1 MIKIK
6 KFIFLIYFFFIS
18 DLYAFSNSK
27 IIIKVENEII
37 TNIDLK
43 NKIISSLVMANKEI
57 NQNSI
62 DSLKR
67 SSVETLINQKIKL
80 MEVSKYNIEDDK
92 LQLKNY
98 LNSISNGNIDNLQK
112 KFIQNN
118 LDFNSFSEEINT
130 QLKWQKLIYRIYS
143 KKIEIDYNSI
153 DRDINEIIEEN
164 LSIDEFNL
172 SEIEVNRNNDISD
185 NEIILDLQKLIIKQ
199 GFENVALENSI
210 SLSSNQKGNLGWINS
225 KSLSEQIY
233 NKVNNLDI
241 GEISEPIIRS
251 DSITF
256 LKLNNKRSV
265 KNNQINIE
273 ELRDKLTNQKKN
285 YLFNLFSAS
294 HLSKLKNK
302 TFIEYIK

>member
-27 IIIKVENEII
+27 VIIKVENEII

-43 NKIISSLVMANKEI
+43 NKIISSLVIANKEI

-62 DSLKR
+62 DNLKR
-67 SSVETLINQKIKL
+67 SSVENLINQKIKL
-80 MEVSKYNIEDDK
+80 MEVSKYNIEDNK
-92 LQLKNY
+92 LQLQNY
-98 LNSISNGNIDNLQK
+98 LNSISNGNIKNLK
-112 KFIQNN
+112 DKFIQNN
-118 LDFNSFSEEINT
+118 LDFNSFSEDINT
-130 QLKWQKLIYRIYS
+130 QLKWQTLIYRIYS

-185 NEIILDLQKLIIKQ
+185 NEIILDLKKLIIKQ

-233 NKVNNLDI
+233 NKVNNLNI
-241 GEISEPIIRS
+241 GEISDPIIRS
-251 DSITF
+251 DSITI

-273 ELRDKLTNQKKN
+273 ELRDKLISQKKN

>member
-43 NKIISSLVMANKEI
+43 NKIISSLVIANKEI

-62 DSLKR
+62 DNLKR
-67 SSVETLINQKIKL
+67 SSVENLINQKIKL
-80 MEVSKYNIEDDK
+80 MEISKYNIEDDK
-92 LQLKNY
+92 LQLQNY
-98 LNSISNGNIDNLQK
+98 LNSISNGDIKNLK
-112 KFIQNN
+112 DKFIQNN
-118 LDFNSFSEEINT
+118 LDFNSFSEDINT

-185 NEIILDLQKLIIKQ
+185 NEIILDLKKLIIKQ

-233 NKVNNLDI
+233 NKVNNLNI
-241 GEISEPIIRS
+241 GEMSDPIIRS
-251 DSITF
+251 DSITI

-273 ELRDKLTNQKKN
+273 ELRDKLISQKKN

>member
-43 NKIISSLVMANKEI
+43 NKIISSLVIANKEI

-62 DSLKR
+62 DNLKR
-67 SSVETLINQKIKL
+67 SSVENLINQKIKL

-92 LQLKNY
+92 LQLQNY
-98 LNSISNGNIDNLQK
+98 LNSISNGNIKNLK
-112 KFIQNN
+112 GKFIQNN
-118 LDFNSFSEEINT
+118 LDFNSFSEDINT
-130 QLKWQKLIYRIYS
+130 QLKWQTLIYRIYS

-185 NEIILDLQKLIIKQ
+185 NEIILDLKKLIIKQ

-233 NKVNNLDI
+233 NKVNNLNI
-241 GEISEPIIRS
+241 GEISDPIIRS
-251 DSITF
+251 DSITI

-273 ELRDKLTNQKKN
+273 ELRDKLISQKKN

>member
-43 NKIISSLVMANKEI
+43 NKIISSLVIANKEI

-62 DSLKR
+62 DNLKR
-67 SSVETLINQKIKL
+67 SSVENLINQKIKL

-92 LQLKNY
+92 LQLQNY
-98 LNSISNGNIDNLQK
+98 LNSISNGNIKNLK
-112 KFIQNN
+112 DKFIQNN
-118 LDFNSFSEEINT
+118 LDFNSFSEDINT
-130 QLKWQKLIYRIYS
+130 QLKWQTLIYRIYS

-185 NEIILDLQKLIIKQ
+185 NEIILDLKKLIIKQ

-233 NKVNNLDI
+233 NKVNNLNI
-241 GEISEPIIRS
+241 GEISDPIIRS
-251 DSITF
+251 DSITI

-273 ELRDKLTNQKKN
+273 ELRDKLISQKKN

>member
-43 NKIISSLVMANKEI
+43 NKIISSLVIANKEI

-62 DSLKR
+62 DNLKR
-67 SSVETLINQKIKL
+67 SSVENLINQKIKL
-80 MEVSKYNIEDDK
+80 MEVSKYNIEDNK
-92 LQLKNY
+92 LQLQNY
-98 LNSISNGNIDNLQK
+98 LNSISNGNIKNLK
-112 KFIQNN
+112 GKFIQNN
-118 LDFNSFSEEINT
+118 LDFNSFSEDINT
-130 QLKWQKLIYRIYS
+130 QLKWQTLIYRIYS

-185 NEIILDLQKLIIKQ
+185 NEIILDLKKLIIKQ

-233 NKVNNLDI
+233 NKVNNLNI
-241 GEISEPIIRS
+241 GEISDPIIRS
-251 DSITF
+251 DSITI

-273 ELRDKLTNQKKN
+273 ELRDKLISQKKN

>member
-6 KFIFLIYFFFIS
+6 KFIFLINFFLIS
-18 DLYAFSNSK
+18 DLYAFSSSK

-57 NQNSI
+57 NQSSI
-62 DSLKR
+62 DSLKK
-67 SSVETLINQKIKL
+67 SSVETLINHKIKL

-98 LNSISNGNIDNLQK
+98 LNSISNDNINNLKK
-112 KFIQNN
+112 KFIENK
-118 LDFNSFSEEINT
+118 LDFNSFSEDINT

-153 DRDINEIIEEN
+153 DRDINQIINEN
-164 LSIDEFNL
+164 LNIDEFNL

-185 NEIILDLQKLIIKQ
+185 NEIILDLQKLIVRQ
-199 GFENVALENSI
+199 GFDNVALENSI

-225 KSLSEQIY
+225 KSLNEQIY
-233 NKVNNLDI
+233 SKVNNLEI
-241 GEISEPIIRS
+241 GEISDPIIRS
-251 DSITF
+251 DSIII
-256 LKLNNKRSV
+256 LKLNNRRSV
-265 KNNQINIE
+265 KNNKINTE
-273 ELRDKLTNQKKN
+273 KLRDKLINQKKN

>member
-1 MIKIK
+1 MVI
-6 KFIFLIYFFFIS
+6 
-18 DLYAFSNSK
+18 
-27 IIIKVENEII
+27 
-37 TNIDLK
+37 
-43 NKIISSLVMANKEI
+43 ANKEI

-62 DSLKR
+62 DNLKR
-67 SSVETLINQKIKL
+67 SSVENLINQKIKL
-80 MEVSKYNIEDDK
+80 IEISKYNIEDDK
-92 LQLKNY
+92 LKLQNY
-98 LNSISNGNIDNLQK
+98 LNSISNGNIKNLK
-112 KFIQNN
+112 GKFIQNN
-118 LDFNSFSEEINT
+118 LDFNSFSEDINT
-130 QLKWQKLIYRIYS
+130 QLKWQTLIYRIYS

-185 NEIILDLQKLIIKQ
+185 NEIILDLKKLIIKQ

-233 NKVNNLDI
+233 NKVNNLNI
-241 GEISEPIIRS
+241 GEISDPIIRS
-251 DSITF
+251 DSITI

-273 ELRDKLTNQKKN
+273 ELRDKLISQKKN